1 MLKATQDTIDQAK
14 ETFMAQ
20 WTEVIKL
27 AELPEGAKRAVI
39 VGDAEILLV
48 RFDGAVHAMG
58 NRCGHMNASLAEGT
72 LEGKVLTCAFH
83 SARFDV
89 TTGKKVSDA
98 VVLPPPAIDKAPP
111 EMLPY
116 LQKAGR
122 LSAPIRTHD
131 CPRYEVMV
139 EGDAVKV
146 RID

>member
-1 MLKATQDTIDQAK
+1 
-14 ETFMAQ
+14 MAQ
-20 WTEVIKL
+20 WIEVIKL
-27 AELPEGAKRAVI
+27 AELPEGAMRAI
-39 VGDAEILLV
+39 TVGSAEILLTHV
-48 RFDGAVHAMG
+48 NGSIHAMG

-72 LEGKVLTCAFH
+72 LDGHVVTCAFH

-98 VVLPPPAIDKAPP
+98 VVLPPPAIDKAPA

-122 LSAPIRTHD
+122 LSVPIRTHD

-139 EGDAVKV
+139 DGEAVKV
-146 RID
+146 QIE

>member
-1 MLKATQDTIDQAK
+1 
-14 ETFMAQ
+14 MAQ
-20 WTEVIKL
+20 WIEVLKV

-39 VGDAEILLV
+39 VGEAEILLV
-48 RFDGAVHAMG
+48 RLDGAIHAIG
-58 NRCGHMNASLAEGT
+58 NRCGHMNTSLAEGT
-72 LEGKVLTCAFH
+72 LEGTVVTCALH

-98 VVLPPPAIDKAPP
+98 VVLPPPGLDKAPP

-116 LQKAGR
+116 LQRAGR

-146 RID
+146 RL